1 MSEADVDVAIVGAGL
16 AGLAAARAVV
26 AAGRSALVL
35 EARDRVGGRTL
46 NEDLGPAHP
55 GKVVEV
61 GGQWVGPTQF
71 RLLEL
76 ARELGVETFPMHVA
90 GQNVIEWRGALKR
103 YSGTIPRVSPLVLL
117 DVQQAM
123 VRLNRMARRV
133 VLEEPW
139 RTPDARALDSQTFAT
154 WLRRGVRTGG
164 ARDLLELTVQAVWAC
179 EPADVSLLHVLF
191 YVKSAGGLEAL
202 TDSEGGAQEAR
213 FVGGSQRVALRMA
226 EELGSERV
234 RLSAPVRRIAW
245 DSGGV
250 TVGDVRARR
259 AIVAL
264 PPTLTARIDY
274 DPILPG
280 HRDQLVQRMP
290 QGTVWKCMAVYDEP
304 FWRRDGLSG
313 WGLSDAGPVR
323 LTYDNSPP
331 DGSPGV
337 LLGFLEGDH
346 ARRAGLMAPAERRAA
361 VLDVFGRLFGARARA
376 PERYIEKSWAEEEW
390 TRGCY
395 GCYMT
400 PGGWT
405 SYGSALRAPIG
416 PIHWAGA
423 ETATIW
429 NGYMDGAVRSGER
442 AAADA
447 LRVLGAL
454 PAPVAA

>member
-1 MSEADVDVAIVGAGL
+1 MSDADVDVAIVGAGL

-26 AAGRSALVL
+26 AAGRTAVVL

-46 NEDLGPAHP
+46 NEDIGD

-76 ARELGVETFPMHVA
+76 ARELGVETFPMHVQ
-90 GQNVIEWRGALKR
+90 GKNIIEWRGALKR
-103 YSGTIPRVSPLVLL
+103 YSGTIPRVSPLVLA

-123 VRLNRMARRV
+123 VRLNRMAQRV

-139 RTPDARALDSQTFAT
+139 RTPDARALDSRTFAT
-154 WLRRGVRTGG
+154 WLDDRGILTKGG
-164 ARDLLELTVQAVWAC
+164 RELLELTVQAIWAC

-213 FVGGSQRVALRMA
+213 FVGGSQRVSLRMA
-226 EELGSERV
+226 EELGDRV
-234 RLSAPVRRIAW
+234 RLSTPVRRIGW
-245 DSGGV
+245 SGGDAV

-264 PPTLTARIDY
+264 PPTLTSRIDY

-313 WGLSDAGPVR
+313 WGMSDVGPVR

-346 ARRAGLMAPAERRAA
+346 ARRAGLMPPAERREA
-361 VLDVFGRLFGARARA
+361 VLDVFGRLFGTPARS

-405 SYGSALRAPIG
+405 SYGSALRAPTG

-447 LRVLGAL
+447 LRALDAL
-454 PAPVAA
+454 PVPVVA